1 MKSEE
6 LGCFT
11 GWDHLPN
18 CIWRRGIFGRMA
30 DAAHTLLFPNIA
42 ELVAFV
48 NFITERRVVWTQ

>member
-1 MKSEE
+1 
-6 LGCFT
+6 
-11 GWDHLPN
+11 
-18 CIWRRGIFGRMA
+18 MA